1 MTQLLPDAFYE
12 NPMLKERALSFYTDQ
27 KQRKAAA
34 ENKDENEKKKLVMQH
49 GKKKVGKDWKK
60 LPLVLLEW
68 DVSGPVY

>member
-49 GKKKVGKDWKK
+49 GKKKVGKA
-60 LPLVLLEW
+60 
-68 DVSGPVY
+68 VSYTHLRAHET

>member
-49 GKKKVGKDWKK
+49 GKKKVVKTGE
-60 LPLVLLEW
+60 V
-68 DVSGPVY
+68 